1 MLGKIRVETKG
12 QANVKFWRIFLE
24 DHEITRY
31 INRIEIYA
39 ASHGIAQITLG
50 LVATVELPD
59 EIQALITV
67 EKQETIIE
75 GIES

>member
-24 DHEITRY
+24 GHEITRY
-31 INRIEIYA
+31 CNHIEIEA
-39 ASHGIAQITLG
+39 ASHGIARIRLG
-50 LVATVELPD
+50 LVAIIELPD